1 VLVLRRLAAIKGEQK
16 PLAQEETEVHR
27 CAATTKTEPGPRP
40 VRAEGNH
47 EAGAGKIASAKRDS
61 RDQTE
66 AQLTERKREWI
77 ECRLKNENVLV
88 RRHKQEPNQIVTCAE
103 KKEKLRNQDSHI

>member
-1 VLVLRRLAAIKGEQK
+1 M
-16 PLAQEETEVHR
+16 
-27 CAATTKTEPGPRP
+27 
-40 VRAEGNH
+40 RAEGNH